1 MKLNE
6 RISKTR
12 KEKGLTQAELAD
24 LANITTRTIQR
35 IESGES
41 IPRSFTIKAIAK
53 ALELPYETL
62 LVKEIPLPI
71 QQSGDTTHF
80 LKMLNLSCFAYT
92 LVPWVHFLVPHL
104 ILKKQKDLN
113 EEATAL
119 SRKMIRQQ
127 VSWTI
132 ALHLLMLLTVALN
145 LIQVRVFNNMYN
157 TISYL
162 WPVVVMYLLNA
173 GIIFYNGLF
182 IQRKYQQVD
191 CQLLT
196 GE

>member
-6 RISKTR
+6 QISQTR
-12 KEKGLTQAELAD
+12 KEKGFTQEELAD
-24 LANITTRTIQR
+24 LANISTRTIQR

-62 LVKEIPLPI
+62 LTKGIPLPI
-71 QQSGDTTHF
+71 QPTGNTIHF
-80 LKMLNLSCFAYT
+80 LKMLNLSSFSYI
-92 LVPWVHFLVPHL
+92 LVPWVHFLVPYF
-104 ILKKQKDLN
+104 ILKRQKNLN
-113 EEATAL
+113 EAITACC
-119 SRKMIRQQ
+119 RKIIRQQ

-132 ALHLLMLLTVALN
+132 ALHLLMLFTVVLN
-145 LIQVRVFNNMYN
+145 YMQVTVFNNFH

-162 WPVVVMYLLNA
+162 WPVFVMYFLNA
-173 GIIFYNGLF
+173 GIIIYNGML
-182 IQRKYQQVD
+182 IQRKYQPVD

>member
-92 LVPWVHFLVPHL
+92 LSL
-104 ILKKQKDLN
+104 IH
-113 EEATAL
+113 
-119 SRKMIRQQ
+119 I
-127 VSWTI
+127 
-132 ALHLLMLLTVALN
+132 
-145 LIQVRVFNNMYN
+145 
-157 TISYL
+157 
-162 WPVVVMYLLNA
+162 
-173 GIIFYNGLF
+173 
-182 IQRKYQQVD
+182 
-191 CQLLT
+191 
-196 GE
+196 